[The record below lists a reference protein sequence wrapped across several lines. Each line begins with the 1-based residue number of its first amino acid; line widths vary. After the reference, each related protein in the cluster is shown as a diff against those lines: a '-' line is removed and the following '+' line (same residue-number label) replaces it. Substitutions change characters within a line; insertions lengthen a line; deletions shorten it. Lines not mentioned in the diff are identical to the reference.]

1 MTATYGIMGRDEAHY
16 AGKDHVPVPTQEDR
30 ITALE
35 RKVAMLELLR
45 SQDERKAEE
54 ALPPAQARTMKE
66 INENLTILL
75 GVTSSQGRDIKVIKE
90 DSSSIKDRLDRLEVE
105 SNEHTALL
113 NEHSGRFDHVEAL
126 LTQILARLPE
136 NP

>member
-1 MTATYGIMGRDEAHY
+1 M
-16 AGKDHVPVPTQEDR
+16 PTQEDR
-30 ITALE
+30 LAALE

-54 ALPPAQARTMKE
+54 ARPPAQVRNLRE

-75 GVTSSQGRDIKVIKE
+75 GVTSSQGGDIKVIKA
-90 DSSSIKDRLDRLEVE
+90 DTSSIKDRLERLEAQSYE
-105 SNEHTALL
+105 QTALL
-113 NEHSGRFDHVEAL
+113 NEQSGRFDHVEAL

-136 NP
+136 KS

>member
-1 MTATYGIMGRDEAHY
+1 MRRAAAHY
-16 AGKDHVPVPTQEDR
+16 TGKDHVPVPTQEDR
-30 ITALE
+30 LAALE

-54 ALPPAQARTMKE
+54 ALPPAQARNMKE

-75 GVTSSQGRDIKVIKE
+75 GVTSSQGGDIRVIKA
-90 DSSSIKDRLDRLEVE
+90 DTSSIKDRLDRLETQ
-105 SNEHTALL
+105 S
-113 NEHSGRFDHVEAL
+113 NEHSGRFNHVEAL

-136 NP
+136 KT

>member
-1 MTATYGIMGRDEAHY
+1 MRTEEAHY
-16 AGKDHVPVPTQEDR
+16 AGKDNAPVPTQEDR
-30 ITALE
+30 IAALE

-54 ALPPAQARTMKE
+54 AIPPAQTRHMRE

-75 GVTSSQGRDIKVIKE
+75 GVTSSQGAGLKVIKA
-90 DSSSIKDRLDRLEVE
+90 DVSSIKDRLDRLDTQ
-105 SNEHTALL
+105 STEHT
-113 NEHSGRFDHVEAL
+113 GRFDHVEAL

-136 NP
+136 KP

>member
-1 MTATYGIMGRDEAHY
+1 MQYGRMGIVEAHY
-16 AGKDHVPVPTQEDR
+16 TGKDHVPVPTQEDR
-30 ITALE
+30 LAALE

-90 DSSSIKDRLDRLEVE
+90 DASSIKDRLDRLEAQ
-105 SNEHTALL
+105 SNEQTALL
-113 NEHSGRFDHVEAL
+113 NEHTGWFHHVEAL
-126 LTQILARLPE
+126 LTQILAHFPE
-136 NP
+136 QG

>member
-1 MTATYGIMGRDEAHY
+1 MGIDEAHY
-16 AGKDHVPVPTQEDR
+16 TGKDNAPVPTQEDR
-30 ITALE
+30 IAALE

-54 ALPPAQARTMKE
+54 AISPVQARNMRE

-75 GVTSSQGRDIKVIKE
+75 GVTSSQGGDIKVIKE
-90 DSSSIKDRLDRLEVE
+90 DVSSIKDRLDRLETQ
-105 SNEHTALL
+105 SNDQTVLL
-113 NEHSGRFDHVEAL
+113 NEHTGRFAHVEAL
-126 LTQILARLPE
+126 LTHILARLPE

>member
-1 MTATYGIMGRDEAHY
+1 MRRDEAHS

-30 ITALE
+30 IAALE

-66 INENLTILL
+66 INENFTILL
-75 GVTSSQGRDIKVIKE
+75 GVTSSQGRDIKVIKA
-90 DSSSIKDRLDRLEVE
+90 DTSSIKDRLDRLEAQ
-105 SNEHTALL
+105 SNEQTALL
-113 NEHSGRFDHVEAL
+113 NKHTGRFTHVEAL
-126 LTQILARLPE
+126 LTQILAHFPE
-136 NP
+136 QG

>member
-1 MTATYGIMGRDEAHY
+1 MRRDEAHY
-16 AGKDHVPVPTQEDR
+16 TGKDHVPVPTQEDR

-54 ALPPAQARTMKE
+54 ALPPAQVRNLRE
-66 INENLTILL
+66 INENFTILL
-75 GVTSSQGRDIKVIKE
+75 GVTSSQGGDIKVIKA
-90 DSSSIKDRLDRLEVE
+90 DTSNIKERLERLE
-105 SNEHTALL
+105 TKSNEHT
-113 NEHSGRFDHVEAL
+113 AL

-136 NP
+136 KP

>member
-1 MTATYGIMGRDEAHY
+1 MRMDEAHY
-16 AGKDHVPVPTQEDR
+16 TGKDNVPMPTQEDR
-30 ITALE
+30 IAALE

-54 ALPPAQARTMKE
+54 AIPAAQARRMRE

-75 GVTSSQGRDIKVIKE
+75 GVTSSQGGDIKRIKE
-90 DSSSIKDRLDRLEVE
+90 DVSSIKDRLERLETQ
-105 SNEHTALL
+105 SNEHT
-113 NEHSGRFDHVEAL
+113 GRFDHVEAL

-136 NP
+136 QD

>member
-1 MTATYGIMGRDEAHY
+1 MRIDEAH
-16 AGKDHVPVPTQEDR
+16 ATGKDHVPVPTQEDR
-30 ITALE
+30 IAALE

-54 ALPPAQARTMKE
+54 AIPPAQTRHMRE

-75 GVTSSQGRDIKVIKE
+75 GVTSSQGADLKVIKA
-90 DSSSIKDRLDRLEVE
+90 DVSSIKDRLDPLDTQ
-105 SNEHTALL
+105 STEHT
-113 NEHSGRFDHVEAL
+113 GRFDHVEAL

-136 NP
+136 KP